1 MTYDY
6 KRQEIQD
13 YFEDFLNENKDYLIE
28 SYGNS
33 WTDDLHHKAFNED
46 YYIIG
51 YYEAEQWL
59 GDMAFSVIGHIKEYE
74 QSNFGEVYTDLSDP
88 FKVVNM
94 YAYIVGEEI
103 VNEYIDN
110 LTDEL
115 LESEA
120 S

>member
-1 MTYDY
+1 MIYDY
-6 KRQEIQD
+6 KREEIKRH
-13 YFEDFLNENKDYLIE
+13 FEDFLNENKDYLME
-28 SYGNS
+28 HEGDS

-51 YYEAEQWL
+51 RYQAAQWL
-59 GDMAFSVIGHIKEYE
+59 GDMAFSVIGDIKDYE
-74 QSNFGEVYTDLSDP
+74 QFNFGEVITDLSEP
-88 FKVVNM
+88 EHVVNM
-94 YAYIVGEEI
+94 YTYIVGEEI

-120 S
+120 V